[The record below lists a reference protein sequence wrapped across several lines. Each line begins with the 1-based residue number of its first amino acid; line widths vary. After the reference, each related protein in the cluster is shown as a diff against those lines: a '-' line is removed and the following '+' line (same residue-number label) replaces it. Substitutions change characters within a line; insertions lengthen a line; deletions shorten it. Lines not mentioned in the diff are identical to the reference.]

1 MNFMFYSLPLLQFVD
16 VPEDWCKSATEFT
29 KEEKIIAFRNC
40 TCRSRGDTEIVSLE
54 MLYEMYENYNKIQFG
69 VIWKC
74 LHN

>member
-54 MLYEMYENYNKIQFG
+54 MLYEMYENDNKIQFG